1 MNLTIRQ
8 FRAFLAVADLRSF
21 TAASKY
27 LCITQGAVSGLI
39 NEMESQMEVSLFDR
53 TSRVVKLSPDGEK
66 FLPAAMRVV
75 EEFQRAENYA
85 RDLKEIKKS
94 LVRVVGAPLIA
105 CAFLPQIIHAFK
117 RQHPHTHVQL
127 IDKPMSQLQKKHYV
141 GRSRFWYRPGAAAGT
156 GNRQTNAV
164 HNGNRPVLPSGLSA
178 A

>member
-66 FLPAAMRVV
+66 FHPPPCGLLKSFNGPKIMPA
-75 EEFQRAENYA
+75 
-85 RDLKEIKKS
+85 
-94 LVRVVGAPLIA
+94 
-105 CAFLPQIIHAFK
+105 
-117 RQHPHTHVQL
+117 T
-127 IDKPMSQLQKKHYV
+127 
-141 GRSRFWYRPGAAAGT
+141 
-156 GNRQTNAV
+156 
-164 HNGNRPVLPSGLSA
+164 
-178 A
+178 